1 MTYDEPPVYEV
12 DEETREVL
20 TNSLNWLLQ
29 FADGQINEEAGL
41 KIQASAEELALRF
54 DLPVQKIEITQD
66 ETGEW
71 NVTIDGARD
80 ELEEREQ
87 EAQRPNLSVI
97 KGGKQKDSNDDED

>member
-1 MTYDEPPVYEV
+1 MSYDEPPVYEV

-41 KIQASAEELALRF
+41 KIQASAEELAIRF

-71 NVTIDGARD
+71 SVTIDGARE

-87 EAQRPNLSVI
+87 EAQRPTLSVI
-97 KGGKQKDSNDDED
+97 EGGKQEDDDDNDD

>member
-97 KGGKQKDSNDDED
+97 KGGKQEDSNDDED

>member
-1 MTYDEPPVYEV
+1 MSYDEPPVYKV

-29 FADGQINEEAGL
+29 FADGQINEEASL

-71 NVTIDGARD
+71 SVTIDGARE

-87 EAQRPNLSVI
+87 ESQRPTLSVI
-97 KGGKQKDSNDDED
+97 EGGKQEDDDDNDD